1 MLVEGDFL
9 KIDRLI
15 SIISVLTNKERV
27 TVQELAD
34 KFEVSKRTIFRD
46 LDTLNMA
53 GIPIVSFPGIGG
65 GISVS
70 EGYKLNRSI
79 LSEEDIKNLYV
90 GLSGLRSIKSE
101 GSIQYLINKLLP
113 KDESLIIAE
122 SDIIIDLSSWF
133 EESEMQKKVKK
144 LHTAILNRKCIQM
157 EYISMH
163 SQSKRIV
170 EPHKLVFK
178 QTYWYLYA
186 FCLEKNNFRLF
197 KLSRILSYE
206 VLDSIFCYR
215 PNSEINFDINNT
227 ISSTSKYPIEVLLEC
242 DNEDK
247 FYIVDKIGSKYLQPC
262 DDCEVKKCLIRFYTS
277 NIDWVADLV
286 ISLQGKVRAIQPTS
300 LRHTVK
306 KKLEKMFS
314 FYKDDI

>member
-1 MLVEGDFL
+1 M

-15 SIISVLTNKERV
+15 SMISVLTNKERV
-27 TVQELAD
+27 TIQELAD

-70 EGYKLNRSI
+70 EGYKVNRTI

-90 GLSGLRSIKSE
+90 GLHGLRSIESE
-101 GSIQYLINKLLP
+101 GSIQNLMNKLLP
-113 KDESLIIAE
+113 KDERVIIAE
-122 SDIIIDLSSWF
+122 SDIFIDLSSWF
-133 EESEMQKKVKK
+133 EDSEMQNKVKI
-144 LHTAILNRKCIQM
+144 LHSAILNRQCIEM
-157 EYISMH
+157 EYISIH
-163 SQSKRIV
+163 SQSKRTV

-178 QTYWYLYA
+178 QAYWYLYA

-197 KLSRILSYE
+197 KLTRILSYK
-206 VLDSIFCYR
+206 VLDRKFCYR
-215 PNSEINFDINNT
+215 PNSEINFDINHT
-227 ISSTSKYPIEVLLEC
+227 ISSTSDYPIEVLLEY
-242 DNEDK
+242 DKEDK
-247 FYIVDKIGSKYLQPC
+247 FYIVDKIGSKYLQPS
-262 DDCEVKKCLIRFYTS
+262 DDCEVETCLIRFYTS

-300 LRHTVK
+300 LRHRVK
-306 KKLEKMFS
+306 KKLEKWITS
-314 FYKDDI
+314 YKDDI